1 MLDSETHLK
10 VWQPPAP
17 FVGTSTSRSTFEA
30 LRHEE
35 GARPAAISTLSR
47 KNPDWVG
54 HKERAGIVDKRD
66 WQSSH
71 RADFRHFPGDNRAK
85 RTEFVSASLKP
96 PAEAEAMQL
105 FDWLSTEQRAM
116 YKPPPADFKRT
127 GLAHSERAG
136 ARAEKAALLAASNSA
151 PALQRKERPTS
162 TYLEAF
168 KDHRQPPL
176 PLHHPEKQPTKFVPR
191 FTGTSSYRDNF
202 QGVFQP
208 RQGLSAASDFIRARN
223 AKIITHKPRDP
234 PTSEHRAAF
243 INWPAELMR
252 LPQGELYDLGLQVVG
267 PNLPGAQFM
276 VMIPAATPAPAE
288 KSIDL
293 TTVVGGQ
300 KNAEIVVVA
309 RPRRGS
315 GGAAKVLGQCS
326 LGGISA
332 ASEGEPRVTV
342 TFKLVRDEALKVTAF
357 YHQGKK
363 TRAITLKGA
372 LRKA

>member
-1 MLDSETHLK
+1 M
-10 VWQPPAP
+10 
-17 FVGTSTSRSTFEA
+17 
-30 LRHEE
+30 
-35 GARPAAISTLSR
+35 
-47 KNPDWVG
+47 G

-127 GLAHSERAG
+127 GLAIGGAG
-136 ARAEKAALLAASNSA
+136 ARAEKPRLAASNSA
-151 PALQRKERPTS
+151 PALQRKERSTS

-208 RQGLSAASDFIRARN
+208 RQGLSAASDFVRARN

-243 INWPAELMR
+243 VNWPAELMR

-267 PNLPGAQFM
+267 PNLPGAQFV

-309 RPRRGS
+309 RPRARAARRRCSASARSVGS
-315 GGAAKVLGQCS
+315 RRRAR
-326 LGGISA
+326 
-332 ASEGEPRVTV
+332 ASRAHV

-357 YHQGKK
+357 T
-363 TRAITLKGA
+363 TRARRRAIAQGRA
-372 LRKA
+372 RKA